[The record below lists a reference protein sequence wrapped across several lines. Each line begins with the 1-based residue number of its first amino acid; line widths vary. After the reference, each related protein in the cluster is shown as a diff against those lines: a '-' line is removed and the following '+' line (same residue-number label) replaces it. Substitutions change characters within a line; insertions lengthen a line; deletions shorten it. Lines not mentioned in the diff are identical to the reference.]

1 MIDKKFIISLQGK
14 NFVKFEGLLDE
25 FFKNK
30 GKEIY
35 TKELE
40 TSTPEEPRF
49 KATVKGERGIFQGHG
64 DANDKSVNRMV
75 AVHKYRMAETRAIAR
90 ALRFYNNIGMCS
102 SDELGGESVK
112 PKANETFK
120 KKYPPNQKFQPAY
133 DEAGGGTTT
142 TV

>member
-1 MIDKKFIISLQGK
+1 
-14 NFVKFEGLLDE
+14 
-25 FFKNK
+25 
-30 GKEIY
+30 
-35 TKELE
+35 
-40 TSTPEEPRF
+40 
-49 KATVKGERGIFQGHG
+49 
-64 DANDKSVNRMV
+64 
-75 AVHKYRMAETRAIAR
+75 MAETRAIAR